1 MRTLTRKQQNIA
13 KRQELLSEL
22 IPGAISCDY
31 IASVERKLPNG
42 FEVKAININHNDF
55 AWFLTSLKEKETS
68 IYKSNDFVNIQ
79 GVNVYYIIITG

>member
-1 MRTLTRKQQNIA
+1 MKTLTKKQQRIA

-42 FEVKAININHNDF
+42 FEVKAININHKGF
-55 AWFLTSLKEKETS
+55 AWYLTAFNPQKEEA
-68 IYKSNDFVNIQ
+68 IYVSNEFVNIH
-79 GVNVYYIIITG
+79 GVDVYYIVL

>member
-1 MRTLTRKQQNIA
+1 MKTLTKKQQKIA
-13 KRQELLSEL
+13 KRQELLNEL

-55 AWFLTSLKEKETS
+55 AWYLTAFKEKETVT
-68 IYKSNDFVNIQ
+68 YTSNEFISIQ
-79 GVNVYYIIITG
+79 GVNVYYIQL